1 MTCRLR
7 CRPFCYCLFRIL
19 STFFSLVGLA
29 VCVFTLSF
37 LQVREL
43 SRVAGQDS
51 RFDLS
56 ATPRPALNRHVCSP
70 CLMERTNTTRN
81 RRHCGNVLVKPS
93 VSNNKRFEIKC
104 ENNESLSVL
113 GDMPEDTSSFMLT
126 FKDPCLKQY
135 VTQHCYD
142 QKKVP
147 RIVHYVWFTKHAM
160 DVYSFLSVLSA
171 SKFLN
176 PCVIMFHADFLP
188 FGPYWKNLMMNVKN
202 IVFVRR
208 QAPERIFGRRLGYI
222 QHKSDI
228 ARIEALT
235 EYGGIYLDCD
245 QLVLK
250 SFDDL
255 RDYHFVM
262 GHENA
267 KNLGNS
273 VMVSVPNAQF
283 LSVWHGSYKTYNP
296 RQWGIHSTFVPFRL
310 AQDNPSLIHIEN
322 DTLINPDLGRIE
334 DVYSGHF
341 NWTNNYAIHLYTR
354 WVKKSYTLSQF
365 RTMDTAI
372 GQIVRLI
379 LYGSPVL
386 CSD

>member
-1 MTCRLR
+1 MFVRRETPKCIFGIRPGFKRFKELIIGKGFHSLHFLTHSLKHIQCTCIAENAISRFQQASPTYLEYDT
-7 CRPFCYCLFRIL
+7 FMILF
-19 STFFSLVGLA
+19 
-29 VCVFTLSF
+29 
-37 LQVREL
+37 
-43 SRVAGQDS
+43 VADS

-56 ATPRPALNRHVCSP
+56 ATSRPALNRHVCSP

-104 ENNESLSVL
+104 EKNESLSVL

-235 EYGGIYLDCD
+235 G
-245 QLVLK
+245 K
-250 SFDDL
+250 
-255 RDYHFVM
+255 
-262 GHENA
+262 
-267 KNLGNS
+267 
-273 VMVSVPNAQF
+273 
-283 LSVWHGSYKTYNP
+283 
-296 RQWGIHSTFVPFRL
+296 
-310 AQDNPSLIHIEN
+310 
-322 DTLINPDLGRIE
+322 
-334 DVYSGHF
+334 
-341 NWTNNYAIHLYTR
+341 
-354 WVKKSYTLSQF
+354 
-365 RTMDTAI
+365 
-372 GQIVRLI
+372 
-379 LYGSPVL
+379 
-386 CSD
+386 